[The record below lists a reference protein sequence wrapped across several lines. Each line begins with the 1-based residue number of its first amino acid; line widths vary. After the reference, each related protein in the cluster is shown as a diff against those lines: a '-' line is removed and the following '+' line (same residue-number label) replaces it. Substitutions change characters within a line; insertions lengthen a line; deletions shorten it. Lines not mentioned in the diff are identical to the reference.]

1 MSPFIFEKKIL
12 NFFLKIPLFFL
23 TFCFLWTFFILVF
36 LIISYNISFFQIF
49 YRGGYSTIQLNA
61 NLKTLWFF
69 VHCWYY
75 LFYIFCSLMFKI
87 QKIRHVL
94 FSLCIVLLTISKNVI
109 QNNYLFLQNNQNK
122 NLIKCFVDLK
132 LNNFFCLQK
141 WFHDC
146 FKQLL
151 IPFM

>member
-1 MSPFIFEKKIL
+1 MFYHWLTHSLHQTTPLNLLYTWSLENSCLPSFLRKKSW

-75 LFYIFCSLMFKI
+75 LFYIFCSYTKYK
-87 QKIRHVL
+87 KIRHVL
-94 FSLCIVLLTISKNVI
+94 FSLCIVLFKHGISKDVI
-109 QNNYLFLQNNQNK
+109 QD
-122 NLIKCFVDLK
+122 I
-132 LNNFFCLQK
+132 
-141 WFHDC
+141 
-146 FKQLL
+146 
-151 IPFM
+151 